1 MSNRTKCIM
10 KQNTKAIHFDY
21 QKPDAYGALSMPV
34 YHTDAFEFADADI
47 MADAF
52 CGRIELPDYSRITNP
67 TVIYL
72 EKKVKALTGA
82 SSVWAFSSGM
92 AAITG
97 ALMSLAASGKTIITS
112 NHLFGNTWLLISKTL
127 GRFGVK
133 SKFIDLTDLLAVR
146 AATDSDS
153 CCIYAEIISNP
164 HQEVVDLKAISE
176 IAHSAGIPLVADTT
190 MIPFTKFSSR
200 ELGVDIEVVS
210 TTKYLSGGATTVG
223 GMVMAYGSEG
233 SVLAANTHFD
243 EEMKDIQ
250 LNLGAYMTPHA
261 AYMQTLG
268 LENLDARYAV
278 ESANTQKIAELLRTV
293 PAVKK
298 LTYLGLPDNPFHELA
313 KRQFGGT
320 FGAMLTID
328 LADQQSCFEFLNR
341 LKLVKRA
348 TNLFDNRSLA
358 IHPYSTIFGTF
369 TAEQKHALDIF
380 DTTIRLSIGLEDV
393 EDIFE
398 DFKQALD

>member
-1 MSNRTKCIM
+1 M
-10 KQNTKAIHFDY
+10 KQNTKAIHFSY
-21 QKPDAYGALSMPV
+21 QKPDAYGALTMPV
-34 YHTDAFEFADADI
+34 YHTAAYEFADADI

-52 CGRIELPDYSRITNP
+52 CGRVELPDYSRITNP

-72 EKKVKALTGA
+72 EKKVQALTGA
-82 SSVWAFSSGM
+82 SSVWAFTSGM

-97 ALMSLAASGKTIITS
+97 TLMCLAASGKTIITS

-127 GRFGVK
+127 GRFGVR
-133 SKFIDLTDLLAVR
+133 SKFIDLTDLQAVR
-146 AATDSDS
+146 AAIDSDA

-200 ELGVDIEVVS
+200 ELGVDVEVVS

-223 GMVMAYGSEG
+223 GMVMAYGGQG
-233 SVLAANTHFD
+233 SILESHTGFE

-250 LNLGAYMTPHA
+250 LNLGGYMSPHA

-278 ESANTQKIAELLRTV
+278 ESANTQRIAELLRTL

-298 LTYLGLPDNPFHELA
+298 VNYLGLPDNPFHELA
-313 KRQFGGT
+313 KKQFGGT

-328 LADQQSCFEFLNR
+328 LADQQSCFNFLNR

-358 IHPYSTIFGTF
+358 IHPYSTIFGPF
-369 TAEQKHALDIF
+369 TAEQKRALDIF

>member
-1 MSNRTKCIM
+1 M
-10 KQNTKAIHFDY
+10 KQNTKAIHFYY
-21 QKPDAYGALSMPV
+21 QKPDAYGALTMPV
-34 YHTDAFEFADADI
+34 YHTAAYEFADADV

-52 CGRIELPDYSRITNP
+52 CGRVELPDYSRITNP

-72 EKKVKALTGA
+72 EKKVQALTGA
-82 SSVWAFSSGM
+82 SSVWAFTSGM

-97 ALMSLAASGKTIITS
+97 TMMCLAASGKTIITS

-127 GRFGVK
+127 GRFGVR
-133 SKFIDLTDLLAVR
+133 SKFIDLTDLQAVR
-146 AATDSDS
+146 AAIDSDA

-200 ELGVDIEVVS
+200 ELGVDVEVVS

-223 GMVMAYGSEG
+223 GMVMAYGGQG
-233 SVLAANTHFD
+233 SILESHTGFE

-250 LNLGAYMTPHA
+250 LNLGGYMSPHA

-278 ESANTQKIAELLRTV
+278 ESSNTQRIAELLRTL

-298 LTYLGLPDNPFHELA
+298 VNYLGLPDNPFHELA
-313 KRQFGGT
+313 KKQFGGT

-328 LADQQSCFEFLNR
+328 LADQQSCFRFLNN

-358 IHPYSTIFGTF
+358 IHPYSTIFGPF
-369 TAEQKHALDIF
+369 TAEQKRALDIF

>member
-1 MSNRTKCIM
+1 M
-10 KQNTKAIHFDY
+10 KQNTKAIHFSY
-21 QKPDAYGALSMPV
+21 QKPDAYGALTMPV
-34 YHTDAFEFADADI
+34 YHTAAYEFADADI

-52 CGRIELPDYSRITNP
+52 CGRVELPDYSRITNP

-72 EKKVKALTGA
+72 EKKVQALTGA
-82 SSVWAFSSGM
+82 SSVWAFTSGM

-97 ALMSLAASGKTIITS
+97 TLMCLAASGKTIITS

-127 GRFGVK
+127 GRFGVR
-133 SKFIDLTDLLAVR
+133 SKFIDLTDPQAVR
-146 AATDSDS
+146 AAIDSDA

-200 ELGVDIEVVS
+200 DLGVDVEVVS

-223 GMVMAYGSEG
+223 GMVMAYGGQG
-233 SVLAANTHFD
+233 SILESHTGFE

-250 LNLGAYMTPHA
+250 LNLGGYMSPHA

-278 ESANTQKIAELLRTV
+278 ESSNTQRIAELLRTL

-298 LTYLGLPDNPFHELA
+298 VNYLGLPDNPFHELA
-313 KRQFGGT
+313 KKQFGGT

-328 LADQQSCFEFLNR
+328 LADQQSCFNFLNR

-358 IHPYSTIFGTF
+358 IHPYSTIFGPF
-369 TAEQKHALDIF
+369 TAEQKRALDIF

>member
-1 MSNRTKCIM
+1 M
-10 KQNTKAIHFDY
+10 KQNTKAIHFSY
-21 QKPDAYGALSMPV
+21 QKPDAYGALTMPV
-34 YHTDAFEFADADI
+34 YHTAAYEFADADV

-52 CGRIELPDYSRITNP
+52 CGRVELPDYSRITNP

-72 EKKVKALTGA
+72 EKKVQALTGA
-82 SSVWAFSSGM
+82 SSVWAFTSGM

-97 ALMSLAASGKTIITS
+97 TLMCLAASGKTIITS

-127 GRFGVK
+127 GRFGVR
-133 SKFIDLTDLLAVR
+133 SKFIDLTDLQAVR
-146 AATDSDS
+146 DAIDSDA

-200 ELGVDIEVVS
+200 ELGVDVEVVS

-223 GMVMAYGSEG
+223 GMVMAYGGQG
-233 SVLAANTHFD
+233 SILESHTGFEA
-243 EEMKDIQ
+243 EMKDIQ
-250 LNLGAYMTPHA
+250 LNLGGYMSPHA

-278 ESANTQKIAELLRTV
+278 ESYNTQRIAELLRTL

-298 LTYLGLPDNPFHELA
+298 VNYLGLPDNPFHELA
-313 KRQFGGT
+313 KKQFGGT

-328 LADQQSCFEFLNR
+328 LADQQSCFRFLNR

-358 IHPYSTIFGTF
+358 IHPYSTIFGPF
-369 TAEQKHALDIF
+369 TAEQKRALDIF

>member
-1 MSNRTKCIM
+1 M
-10 KQNTKAIHFDY
+10 KQNTKAIHFSY
-21 QKPDAYGALSMPV
+21 QKPDAYGALTMPV
-34 YHTDAFEFADADI
+34 YHTAAYEFADADI

-52 CGRIELPDYSRITNP
+52 CGRVELPDYSRITNP

-72 EKKVKALTGA
+72 EKKVQALTGA
-82 SSVWAFSSGM
+82 SSVWAFTSGM

-97 ALMSLAASGKTIITS
+97 TLMCLAASGKTIITS

-127 GRFGVK
+127 GRFGVR
-133 SKFIDLTDLLAVR
+133 SKFIDLTDLQAVR
-146 AATDSDS
+146 AAIDSDA

-164 HQEVVDLKAISE
+164 HQEVVDLRAISE

-200 ELGVDIEVVS
+200 ELGVDVEVVS

-223 GMVMAYGSEG
+223 GMVMAYGGQG
-233 SVLAANTHFD
+233 SILESHTGFE

-250 LNLGAYMTPHA
+250 LNLGGYMSPHA

-268 LENLDARYAV
+268 LENLAARYAV
-278 ESANTQKIAELLRTV
+278 ESSNTQRIAELLRTL

-298 LTYLGLPDNPFHELA
+298 VNYLGLPDNPFHELA
-313 KRQFGGT
+313 KKQFGGT

-328 LADQQSCFEFLNR
+328 LADQQSCFRFLNK

-369 TAEQKHALDIF
+369 TAEQKSALDIF
-380 DTTIRLSIGLEDV
+380 DTTIRLSIGLEHV

>member
-1 MSNRTKCIM
+1 M
-10 KQNTKAIHFDY
+10 KQNTKAIHFSY
-21 QKPDAYGALSMPV
+21 QKPDAYGALTMPV
-34 YHTDAFEFADADI
+34 YHTAAYEFADADV

-52 CGRIELPDYSRITNP
+52 CGRVELPDYSRITNP

-72 EKKVKALTGA
+72 EKKVQALTGA
-82 SSVWAFSSGM
+82 SSVWAFTSGM

-97 ALMSLAASGKTIITS
+97 TMMCLAASGKTIITS

-127 GRFGVK
+127 GRFGVR
-133 SKFIDLTDLLAVR
+133 SKFIDLTDLQAVR
-146 AATDSDS
+146 AAIDSDA

-200 ELGVDIEVVS
+200 ELGVDVEVVS

-223 GMVMAYGSEG
+223 GMVMAYGGQG
-233 SVLAANTHFD
+233 SILESHTGFE

-250 LNLGAYMTPHA
+250 LNLGGYMSPHA

-278 ESANTQKIAELLRTV
+278 ESSNTQRIAELLRTL

-298 LTYLGLPDNPFHELA
+298 VIYLGLPDNPFHELA
-313 KRQFGGT
+313 KKQFGGT

-328 LADQQSCFEFLNR
+328 LADQQSCFRFLNN

-358 IHPYSTIFGTF
+358 IHPYSTIFGPF
-369 TAEQKHALDIF
+369 TAEQKRALDIF

>member
-1 MSNRTKCIM
+1 M
-10 KQNTKAIHFDY
+10 KQNTKAIHFSY
-21 QKPDAYGALSMPV
+21 QKPDAYGALTMPV
-34 YHTDAFEFADADI
+34 YHTAAYEFADADV

-52 CGRIELPDYSRITNP
+52 CGRVELPDYSRITNP

-72 EKKVKALTGA
+72 EKKVQALTGA
-82 SSVWAFSSGM
+82 SSVWAFTSGM

-97 ALMSLAASGKTIITS
+97 TLMCLAASGKTIITS

-127 GRFGVK
+127 GRFGVR
-133 SKFIDLTDLLAVR
+133 SKFIDLTDLQAVR
-146 AATDSDS
+146 DAIDSDA

-200 ELGVDIEVVS
+200 ELGVDVEVVS

-223 GMVMAYGSEG
+223 GMVMAYGGQG
-233 SVLAANTHFD
+233 SILESHTGFE

-250 LNLGAYMTPHA
+250 LNLGGYMSPHA

-278 ESANTQKIAELLRTV
+278 ESSNTQRIAELLRTL

-298 LTYLGLPDNPFHELA
+298 VNYLGLPDNPFHELA
-313 KRQFGGT
+313 KKQFGGT

-328 LADQQSCFEFLNR
+328 LADQQSCFRFLNN

-369 TAEQKHALDIF
+369 TAEQKRALDIF

>member
-1 MSNRTKCIM
+1 M
-10 KQNTKAIHFDY
+10 KQNTKAIHFSY
-21 QKPDAYGALSMPV
+21 QKPDAYGALTMPV
-34 YHTDAFEFADADI
+34 YHTAAYEFADADV

-52 CGRIELPDYSRITNP
+52 CGRVELPDYSRITNP

-72 EKKVKALTGA
+72 EKKVQALTGA
-82 SSVWAFSSGM
+82 SSVWAFTSGM

-97 ALMSLAASGKTIITS
+97 TLMCLAASGKTIITS

-127 GRFGVK
+127 GRFGVR
-133 SKFIDLTDLLAVR
+133 SKFIDLTDLQAVR
-146 AATDSDS
+146 DAIDSDA

-200 ELGVDIEVVS
+200 ELGVDVEVVS

-223 GMVMAYGSEG
+223 GMVMAYGGQG
-233 SVLAANTHFD
+233 SILESHTGFEA
-243 EEMKDIQ
+243 EMKDIQ
-250 LNLGAYMTPHA
+250 LNLGGYMSPHA

-278 ESANTQKIAELLRTV
+278 ESSNTQRIAELLRTL

-298 LTYLGLPDNPFHELA
+298 VNYLGLPDNPFHELA
-313 KRQFGGT
+313 KKQFGGT

-328 LADQQSCFEFLNR
+328 LADQQSCFRFLNR

-369 TAEQKHALDIF
+369 TAEQKRALDIF

>member
-1 MSNRTKCIM
+1 M
-10 KQNTKAIHFDY
+10 KQNTKAIHFSY
-21 QKPDAYGALSMPV
+21 QKPDAYGALTMPV
-34 YHTDAFEFADADI
+34 YHTAAYEFADADV

-52 CGRIELPDYSRITNP
+52 CGRVELPDYSRITNP

-72 EKKVKALTGA
+72 EKKVQALTGA
-82 SSVWAFSSGM
+82 SSVWAFTSGM

-97 ALMSLAASGKTIITS
+97 TLMCLAASGKTIITS

-127 GRFGVK
+127 GRFGVR
-133 SKFIDLTDLLAVR
+133 SKFIDLTDLQAVR
-146 AATDSDS
+146 AAIDSDA

-200 ELGVDIEVVS
+200 ELGVDVEVVS

-223 GMVMAYGSEG
+223 GMVMAYGGQG
-233 SVLAANTHFD
+233 SILESHTRFE

-250 LNLGAYMTPHA
+250 LNLGGYMSPHV

-278 ESANTQKIAELLRTV
+278 ESSNTQRIAELLRTL

-298 LTYLGLPDNPFHELA
+298 VNYLGLPDNPFHELA
-313 KRQFGGT
+313 KKQFGGT

-328 LADQQSCFEFLNR
+328 LADQQSCFNFLNR

-358 IHPYSTIFGTF
+358 IHPYSTIFGPF
-369 TAEQKHALDIF
+369 TAEQKRALDIF
-380 DTTIRLSIGLEDV
+380 NTTIRLSIGLEDI

>member
-1 MSNRTKCIM
+1 M
-10 KQNTKAIHFDY
+10 KQNTKAIHFSY
-21 QKPDAYGALSMPV
+21 QKPDAYGALTMPV
-34 YHTDAFEFADADI
+34 YHTAAYEFADADI

-52 CGRIELPDYSRITNP
+52 CGKVELPDYSRITNP

-72 EKKVKALTGA
+72 EKKVQALTGA
-82 SSVWAFSSGM
+82 SSVWAFTSGM

-97 ALMSLAASGKTIITS
+97 TLMCLAASGKTIITS

-127 GRFGVK
+127 GRFGVR
-133 SKFIDLTDLLAVR
+133 SKFIDLTDLQAVR
-146 AATDSDS
+146 DAIDSDA

-200 ELGVDIEVVS
+200 ELGVDVEVVS

-223 GMVMAYGSEG
+223 GMVMAYGGQG
-233 SVLAANTHFD
+233 SILESHTRFE

-250 LNLGAYMTPHA
+250 LNLGGYMSPHA

-278 ESANTQKIAELLRTV
+278 ESSNTQRIAELLRTL

-298 LTYLGLPDNPFHELA
+298 VNYLGLPDNPFHELA
-313 KRQFGGT
+313 KKQFGGT

-328 LADQQSCFEFLNR
+328 LADQQSCFRFLNN

-358 IHPYSTIFGTF
+358 IHPYSTIFGPF
-369 TAEQKHALDIF
+369 TAEQKRALDIF

>member
-1 MSNRTKCIM
+1 M
-10 KQNTKAIHFDY
+10 KQNTKAIHFSY
-21 QKPDAYGALSMPV
+21 QKPDAYGALTMPV
-34 YHTDAFEFADADI
+34 YHTAAYEFADADV

-52 CGRIELPDYSRITNP
+52 CGRVELPDYSRITNP

-72 EKKVKALTGA
+72 EKKVQALTGA
-82 SSVWAFSSGM
+82 SSVWAFTSGM

-97 ALMSLAASGKTIITS
+97 TLMCLAASGKTIITS

-127 GRFGVK
+127 GRFGVR
-133 SKFIDLTDLLAVR
+133 SKFIDLTDLQAVR
-146 AATDSDS
+146 DAIDSDA

-200 ELGVDIEVVS
+200 ELGVDVEVVS

-223 GMVMAYGSEG
+223 GMVMAYGGQG
-233 SVLAANTHFD
+233 SILESHTGFE

-250 LNLGAYMTPHA
+250 LNLGGYMSPHA

-278 ESANTQKIAELLRTV
+278 ESSNTQRIAELLRTL
-293 PAVKK
+293 PTVKK
-298 LTYLGLPDNPFHELA
+298 VNYLGLPDNPFHELA
-313 KRQFGGT
+313 KKQFGGT

-328 LADQQSCFEFLNR
+328 LADQQSCFRFLNN

-369 TAEQKHALDIF
+369 TAEQKRALDIF

>member
-1 MSNRTKCIM
+1 M
-10 KQNTKAIHFDY
+10 KQNTKAIHFSY
-21 QKPDAYGALSMPV
+21 QKPDAYGALTMPV
-34 YHTDAFEFADADI
+34 YHTAAYEFADADI

-52 CGRIELPDYSRITNP
+52 CGRVELPDYSRITNP

-72 EKKVKALTGA
+72 EKKVQALTGA
-82 SSVWAFSSGM
+82 SSVWAFTSGM

-97 ALMSLAASGKTIITS
+97 TLMCLAASGKTIITS

-127 GRFGVK
+127 GRFGVR
-133 SKFIDLTDLLAVR
+133 SKFIDLTDLQAVR
-146 AATDSDS
+146 AAIDSDA

-200 ELGVDIEVVS
+200 ELGVDVEVVS

-223 GMVMAYGSEG
+223 GMVMAYGGQG
-233 SVLAANTHFD
+233 SILESHTGFEA
-243 EEMKDIQ
+243 EMKDIQ
-250 LNLGAYMTPHA
+250 LNLGGYMSPHA

-278 ESANTQKIAELLRTV
+278 ESSNTQRIAELLRTL

-298 LTYLGLPDNPFHELA
+298 VNYLGLPDNPFHELA
-313 KRQFGGT
+313 KKQFGGT

-328 LADQQSCFEFLNR
+328 LADQQSCFRFLNR

-358 IHPYSTIFGTF
+358 IHPYSTIFGPF
-369 TAEQKHALDIF
+369 TAEQKRALDIF

>member
-1 MSNRTKCIM
+1 M
-10 KQNTKAIHFDY
+10 KQNTKAIHFSY
-21 QKPDAYGALSMPV
+21 QKPDAYGALTMPV
-34 YHTDAFEFADADI
+34 YHTAAYEFADADV

-52 CGRIELPDYSRITNP
+52 CGRVELPDYSRITNP

-72 EKKVKALTGA
+72 EKKVQALTGA
-82 SSVWAFSSGM
+82 SSVWAFTSGM

-97 ALMSLAASGKTIITS
+97 TMMCLAASGKTIITS

-127 GRFGVK
+127 GRFGVR
-133 SKFIDLTDLLAVR
+133 SKFIDLTDLQAVR
-146 AATDSDS
+146 AAIDSDA

-200 ELGVDIEVVS
+200 ELGVDVEVVS

-223 GMVMAYGSEG
+223 GMVMAYGGQG
-233 SVLAANTHFD
+233 SILESHTRFE

-250 LNLGAYMTPHA
+250 LNLGGYMSPHA

-278 ESANTQKIAELLRTV
+278 ESSNTQRIAELLRTL

-298 LTYLGLPDNPFHELA
+298 VNYLGLPDNPFHELA
-313 KRQFGGT
+313 KKQFGGT

-328 LADQQSCFEFLNR
+328 LADQQSCFRFLNN

-358 IHPYSTIFGTF
+358 IHPYSTIFGPF
-369 TAEQKHALDIF
+369 TAEQKRALDIF

>member
-1 MSNRTKCIM
+1 M
-10 KQNTKAIHFDY
+10 KQNTKAIHFSY
-21 QKPDAYGALSMPV
+21 QKPDAYGALTMPV
-34 YHTDAFEFADADI
+34 YHTAAYEFADADI

-52 CGRIELPDYSRITNP
+52 CGRVELPDYSRITNP

-72 EKKVKALTGA
+72 EKKVQALTGA
-82 SSVWAFSSGM
+82 SSVWAFTSGM

-97 ALMSLAASGKTIITS
+97 TLMCLAASGKTIITS

-127 GRFGVK
+127 GRFGVR
-133 SKFIDLTDLLAVR
+133 SKFIDLTDLQAVR
-146 AATDSDS
+146 AAIDSDA

-200 ELGVDIEVVS
+200 ELGVDVEVVS

-223 GMVMAYGSEG
+223 GMVMAYGGQG
-233 SVLAANTHFD
+233 SILESHTRFE

-250 LNLGAYMTPHA
+250 LNLGGYMSPHA

-278 ESANTQKIAELLRTV
+278 ESSNTQRIAELLRTL

-298 LTYLGLPDNPFHELA
+298 VNYLGLPDNPFHELA
-313 KRQFGGT
+313 KKQFGGT

-328 LADQQSCFEFLNR
+328 LADQQSCFNFLNR

-358 IHPYSTIFGTF
+358 IHPYSTIFGPF
-369 TAEQKHALDIF
+369 TAEQKRALDIF

>member
-1 MSNRTKCIM
+1 M
-10 KQNTKAIHFDY
+10 KQNTKAIHFSY
-21 QKPDAYGALSMPV
+21 QKPDAYGALTMPV
-34 YHTDAFEFADADI
+34 YHTAAYEFADADV

-52 CGRIELPDYSRITNP
+52 CGRVELPDYSRITNP

-72 EKKVKALTGA
+72 EKKVQALTGA
-82 SSVWAFSSGM
+82 SSVWAFTSGM

-97 ALMSLAASGKTIITS
+97 TLMCLAASGKTIITS

-127 GRFGVK
+127 GRFGVR
-133 SKFIDLTDLLAVR
+133 SKFIDLTDLQAV
-146 AATDSDS
+146 AAAIDSDA
-153 CCIYAEIISNP
+153 CCIYTEIISNP

-200 ELGVDIEVVS
+200 ELGVDVEVVS

-223 GMVMAYGSEG
+223 GMVMAYGGQG
-233 SVLAANTHFD
+233 SILESHTGFEA
-243 EEMKDIQ
+243 EMKDIQ
-250 LNLGAYMTPHA
+250 LNLGGYMSPHA

-278 ESANTQKIAELLRTV
+278 ESSNTQRIAELLRTL

-298 LTYLGLPDNPFHELA
+298 VNYLGLPDNPFHELA
-313 KRQFGGT
+313 KKQFGGT

-328 LADQQSCFEFLNR
+328 LADQQSCFRFLNN

-369 TAEQKHALDIF
+369 TAEQKRALDIF

>member
-1 MSNRTKCIM
+1 M
-10 KQNTKAIHFDY
+10 KQNTKAIHFSY
-21 QKPDAYGALSMPV
+21 QKPDAYGALTMPV
-34 YHTDAFEFADADI
+34 YHTAAYEFADADV

-52 CGRIELPDYSRITNP
+52 CGRVELPDYSRITNP

-72 EKKVKALTGA
+72 EKKVQALTGA
-82 SSVWAFSSGM
+82 SSVWAFTSGM

-97 ALMSLAASGKTIITS
+97 TLMCLAASGKTIITS

-127 GRFGVK
+127 GRFGVR
-133 SKFIDLTDLLAVR
+133 SKFIDLTDLQAVR
-146 AATDSDS
+146 AAIDSDA

-200 ELGVDIEVVS
+200 DLGVDVEVVS

-223 GMVMAYGSEG
+223 GMVMAYGGQG
-233 SVLAANTHFD
+233 SILESHTGFE

-250 LNLGAYMTPHA
+250 LNLGGYMSPHA

-278 ESANTQKIAELLRTV
+278 ESSNTQRIAELLRTL

-298 LTYLGLPDNPFHELA
+298 VNYLGLPDNPFHELA
-313 KRQFGGT
+313 KKQFGGT

-328 LADQQSCFEFLNR
+328 LADQQSCFRFLNN

-358 IHPYSTIFGTF
+358 IHPYSTIFGPF
-369 TAEQKHALDIF
+369 TAEQKRALDIF

>member
-1 MSNRTKCIM
+1 M
-10 KQNTKAIHFDY
+10 KQNTKAIHFSY
-21 QKPDAYGALSMPV
+21 QKPDAYGALTMPV
-34 YHTDAFEFADADI
+34 YHTAAYEFADADV

-52 CGRIELPDYSRITNP
+52 CGRVELPDYSRITNP

-72 EKKVKALTGA
+72 EKKVQALTGA
-82 SSVWAFSSGM
+82 SSVWAFTSGM

-97 ALMSLAASGKTIITS
+97 TLMCLAASGKTIITS

-127 GRFGVK
+127 GRFGVR
-133 SKFIDLTDLLAVR
+133 SKFIDLTDLQAVR
-146 AATDSDS
+146 AAIDSDA

-200 ELGVDIEVVS
+200 ELGVDVEVVS

-223 GMVMAYGSEG
+223 GMVMAYGGQG
-233 SVLAANTHFD
+233 SILESHTRFE

-250 LNLGAYMTPHA
+250 LNLGGYMSPHV

-278 ESANTQKIAELLRTV
+278 ESSNTQRIAELLRTL

-298 LTYLGLPDNPFHELA
+298 VNYLGLPDNPFHELA
-313 KRQFGGT
+313 KKQFGGT

-328 LADQQSCFEFLNR
+328 LADQQSCFNFLNR

-358 IHPYSTIFGTF
+358 IHPYSTIFGPF
-369 TAEQKHALDIF
+369 TAEQKRALDIF
-380 DTTIRLSIGLEDV
+380 NTTIRLSIGLEDV

>member
-1 MSNRTKCIM
+1 M
-10 KQNTKAIHFDY
+10 KQNTKAIHFSY
-21 QKPDAYGALSMPV
+21 QKPDAYGALTMPV
-34 YHTDAFEFADADI
+34 YHTAAYEFADADV

-52 CGRIELPDYSRITNP
+52 CGRVELPDYSRITNP

-72 EKKVKALTGA
+72 EKKVQALTGA
-82 SSVWAFSSGM
+82 SSVWAFTSGM

-97 ALMSLAASGKTIITS
+97 TLMCLAASGKTIITS

-127 GRFGVK
+127 GRFGVR
-133 SKFIDLTDLLAVR
+133 SKFIDLTDLQAVR
-146 AATDSDS
+146 AAIDSDA

-176 IAHSAGIPLVADTT
+176 IAHSSGIPLVADTT

-200 ELGVDIEVVS
+200 ELGVDVEVVS

-223 GMVMAYGSEG
+223 GMVMAYGGQG
-233 SVLAANTHFD
+233 SILESHTGFE

-250 LNLGAYMTPHA
+250 LNLGGYMSPHA

-278 ESANTQKIAELLRTV
+278 ESSNTQRIAELLRTL

-298 LTYLGLPDNPFHELA
+298 VNYLGLPDNPFHELA
-313 KRQFGGT
+313 KKQFGGT

-328 LADQQSCFEFLNR
+328 LADQQSCFNFLNR

-369 TAEQKHALDIF
+369 TAEQKRALDIF

>member
-1 MSNRTKCIM
+1 M
-10 KQNTKAIHFDY
+10 KQNTKAIHFSY
-21 QKPDAYGALSMPV
+21 QKPDAYGALTMPV
-34 YHTDAFEFADADI
+34 YHTAAYEFADADV

-52 CGRIELPDYSRITNP
+52 CGRVELPDYSRITNP

-72 EKKVKALTGA
+72 EKKVQALTGA
-82 SSVWAFSSGM
+82 SSVWAFTSGM

-97 ALMSLAASGKTIITS
+97 TLMCLAASGKTIITS

-127 GRFGVK
+127 GRFGVR
-133 SKFIDLTDLLAVR
+133 SKFIDLTDLQAVR
-146 AATDSDS
+146 AAINSDA

-200 ELGVDIEVVS
+200 ELGVDVEVVS

-223 GMVMAYGSEG
+223 GMVMAYGGQG
-233 SVLAANTHFD
+233 SILESHTGFEA
-243 EEMKDIQ
+243 EMKDIQ
-250 LNLGAYMTPHA
+250 LNLGGYMSPHA

-278 ESANTQKIAELLRTV
+278 ESSNTQRIAELLRTL

-298 LTYLGLPDNPFHELA
+298 VIYLGLPDNPFHELA
-313 KRQFGGT
+313 KKQFGGT

-328 LADQQSCFEFLNR
+328 LADQQSCFNFLNR

-358 IHPYSTIFGTF
+358 IHPYSTIFGPF
-369 TAEQKHALDIF
+369 TAEQKRALDIF

>member
-1 MSNRTKCIM
+1 M
-10 KQNTKAIHFDY
+10 KQNTKAIHFSY
-21 QKPDAYGALSMPV
+21 QKPDAYGALTMPV
-34 YHTDAFEFADADI
+34 YHTAAYEFADADI

-52 CGRIELPDYSRITNP
+52 CGRVELPDYSRITNP

-72 EKKVKALTGA
+72 EKKVQALTGA
-82 SSVWAFSSGM
+82 SSVWAFTSGM

-97 ALMSLAASGKTIITS
+97 TLMCLAASGKTIITS

-127 GRFGVK
+127 GRFGVR
-133 SKFIDLTDLLAVR
+133 SKFIDLTDLQAVR
-146 AATDSDS
+146 AAIDSDA

-200 ELGVDIEVVS
+200 ELGVDVEVVS

-223 GMVMAYGSEG
+223 GMVMAYGGQG
-233 SVLAANTHFD
+233 SILESHTRFEA
-243 EEMKDIQ
+243 EMKDIQ
-250 LNLGAYMTPHA
+250 LNLGGYMSPHA

-278 ESANTQKIAELLRTV
+278 ESSNTQRIAELLRTL

-298 LTYLGLPDNPFHELA
+298 VNYLGLPDNPFHELA
-313 KRQFGGT
+313 KKQFGGT

-328 LADQQSCFEFLNR
+328 LADQQSCFRFLNN

-358 IHPYSTIFGTF
+358 IHPYSTIFGPF
-369 TAEQKHALDIF
+369 TAEQKRALDIF

>member
-1 MSNRTKCIM
+1 M
-10 KQNTKAIHFDY
+10 KQNTKAIHFSY
-21 QKPDAYGALSMPV
+21 QKPDAYGALTMPV
-34 YHTDAFEFADADI
+34 YHTAAYEFADADV

-52 CGRIELPDYSRITNP
+52 CGKVELPDYSRITNP

-72 EKKVKALTGA
+72 EKKVQALTGA
-82 SSVWAFSSGM
+82 SSVWAFTSGM

-97 ALMSLAASGKTIITS
+97 TLMCLAASGKTIITS

-127 GRFGVK
+127 GRFGVR
-133 SKFIDLTDLLAVR
+133 SKFIDLTDLQAVR
-146 AATDSDS
+146 AAIDSDA

-200 ELGVDIEVVS
+200 ELGVDVEVVS

-223 GMVMAYGSEG
+223 GMVMAYGGQG
-233 SVLAANTHFD
+233 SILESHTRFE

-250 LNLGAYMTPHA
+250 LNLGGYMSPHA

-278 ESANTQKIAELLRTV
+278 ESSNTQRIAELLRTL

-298 LTYLGLPDNPFHELA
+298 VIYLGLPDNPFHELA
-313 KRQFGGT
+313 KKQFGGT

-328 LADQQSCFEFLNR
+328 LADQQSCFNFLNR

-358 IHPYSTIFGTF
+358 IHPYSTIFGPF
-369 TAEQKHALDIF
+369 TAEQKRALDIF

>member
-1 MSNRTKCIM
+1 M
-10 KQNTKAIHFDY
+10 KQNTKAIHFSY
-21 QKPDAYGALSMPV
+21 QKPDAYGALTMPV
-34 YHTDAFEFADADI
+34 YHTAAYEFADADV

-52 CGRIELPDYSRITNP
+52 CGRVELPDYSRITNP

-72 EKKVKALTGA
+72 EKKVQALTGA
-82 SSVWAFSSGM
+82 SSVWAFTSGM

-97 ALMSLAASGKTIITS
+97 TLMCLAASGKTIITS

-127 GRFGVK
+127 GRFGVR
-133 SKFIDLTDLLAVR
+133 SRFIDLTDLQAVR
-146 AATDSDS
+146 AAIDSDA

-164 HQEVVDLKAISE
+164 HQEVVDLKVISE

-200 ELGVDIEVVS
+200 ELGVDVEVVS

-223 GMVMAYGSEG
+223 GMVMAYGGQG
-233 SVLAANTHFD
+233 SILESHTGFEA
-243 EEMKDIQ
+243 EMKDIQ
-250 LNLGAYMTPHA
+250 LNLGGYMSPHA

-278 ESANTQKIAELLRTV
+278 ESSNTQRIAELLRTL

-298 LTYLGLPDNPFHELA
+298 VNYLGLPDNPFHELA
-313 KRQFGGT
+313 KKQFGGT

-328 LADQQSCFEFLNR
+328 LADQQSCFRFLNN

-358 IHPYSTIFGTF
+358 IHPYSTIFGPF
-369 TAEQKHALDIF
+369 TAEQKRALDIF

>member
-1 MSNRTKCIM
+1 M
-10 KQNTKAIHFDY
+10 KQNTKAIHFSY
-21 QKPDAYGALSMPV
+21 QKPDAYGALTMPV
-34 YHTDAFEFADADI
+34 YHTAAYEFADADV

-52 CGRIELPDYSRITNP
+52 CGRVELPDYSRITNP

-72 EKKVKALTGA
+72 EKKVQALTGA
-82 SSVWAFSSGM
+82 SSVWAFTSGM

-97 ALMSLAASGKTIITS
+97 TLMCLAASGKTIITS

-127 GRFGVK
+127 GRFGVR
-133 SKFIDLTDLLAVR
+133 SKFIDLTDLQAVR
-146 AATDSDS
+146 AAIDSDA

-200 ELGVDIEVVS
+200 ELGVDVEVVS

-223 GMVMAYGSEG
+223 GMVMAYGGQG
-233 SVLAANTHFD
+233 SILESHTRFE

-250 LNLGAYMTPHA
+250 LNLGGYMSPHA

-278 ESANTQKIAELLRTV
+278 ESSNTQRIAELLRTL

-298 LTYLGLPDNPFHELA
+298 VNYLGLPDNPFHELA
-313 KRQFGGT
+313 KKQFGGT

-328 LADQQSCFEFLNR
+328 LADQQSCFRFLNR

-358 IHPYSTIFGTF
+358 IHPYSTIFGPF
-369 TAEQKHALDIF
+369 TAEQKRALDIF

>member
-1 MSNRTKCIM
+1 M
-10 KQNTKAIHFDY
+10 KQNTKAIHFSY
-21 QKPDAYGALSMPV
+21 QKPDAYGALTMPV
-34 YHTDAFEFADADI
+34 YHTAAYEFADADI

-52 CGRIELPDYSRITNP
+52 CGRVELPDYSRITNP

-72 EKKVKALTGA
+72 EKKIQALTGA
-82 SSVWAFSSGM
+82 SSVWAFTSGM

-97 ALMSLAASGKTIITS
+97 TLMCLAASGKTIITS

-127 GRFGVK
+127 GRFGVR
-133 SKFIDLTDLLAVR
+133 SKFIDLTDLQAVR
-146 AATDSDS
+146 AAIDSDA

-200 ELGVDIEVVS
+200 ELGVDVEVVS

-223 GMVMAYGSEG
+223 GMVMAYGGQG
-233 SVLAANTHFD
+233 SILESHTGFEA
-243 EEMKDIQ
+243 EMKDIQ
-250 LNLGAYMTPHA
+250 LNLGGYMSPHA

-278 ESANTQKIAELLRTV
+278 ESSNTQRIAELLRTL

-298 LTYLGLPDNPFHELA
+298 VNYLGLPDNPFHELA
-313 KRQFGGT
+313 KKQFGGT

-328 LADQQSCFEFLNR
+328 LADQQSCFRFLNN

-369 TAEQKHALDIF
+369 TAEQKRALDIF

>member
-1 MSNRTKCIM
+1 M
-10 KQNTKAIHFDY
+10 KQNTKAIHFSY
-21 QKPDAYGALSMPV
+21 QKPDAYGALTMPV
-34 YHTDAFEFADADI
+34 YHTAAYEFADADV

-52 CGRIELPDYSRITNP
+52 CGRVELPDYSRITNP

-72 EKKVKALTGA
+72 EKKVQALTGA
-82 SSVWAFSSGM
+82 SSVWAFTSGM

-97 ALMSLAASGKTIITS
+97 TLMCLAASGKTIITS

-127 GRFGVK
+127 GRFGVR
-133 SKFIDLTDLLAVR
+133 SKFIDLTDLQAVR
-146 AATDSDS
+146 AAIDSDA

-200 ELGVDIEVVS
+200 ELGVDVEVVS

-223 GMVMAYGSEG
+223 GMVMAYGGQG
-233 SVLAANTHFD
+233 SILESHTGFE

-250 LNLGAYMTPHA
+250 LNLGGYMSPHA

-278 ESANTQKIAELLRTV
+278 ESSNTQRIAELLRTL

-298 LTYLGLPDNPFHELA
+298 VNYLGLPDNPFHELA
-313 KRQFGGT
+313 KKQFGGT

-328 LADQQSCFEFLNR
+328 LSDQQSCFRFLNN

-358 IHPYSTIFGTF
+358 IHPYSTIFGPF
-369 TAEQKHALDIF
+369 TAEQKRALDIF

>member
-1 MSNRTKCIM
+1 M
-10 KQNTKAIHFDY
+10 KQNTKAIHFSY
-21 QKPDAYGALSMPV
+21 QKPDAYGALTMPV
-34 YHTDAFEFADADI
+34 YHTAAYEFADADI

-52 CGRIELPDYSRITNP
+52 CGRVELPDYSRITNP

-72 EKKVKALTGA
+72 EKKVQALTGA
-82 SSVWAFSSGM
+82 SSVWAFTSGM

-97 ALMSLAASGKTIITS
+97 TLMCLAASGKTIITS

-127 GRFGVK
+127 GRFGVR
-133 SKFIDLTDLLAVR
+133 SKFIDLTDLQAVR
-146 AATDSDS
+146 AAIDSDA

-200 ELGVDIEVVS
+200 DLGVDVEVVS

-223 GMVMAYGSEG
+223 GMVMAYGGQG
-233 SVLAANTHFD
+233 SILESHTGFE

-250 LNLGAYMTPHA
+250 LNLGGYMSPHA

-278 ESANTQKIAELLRTV
+278 ESSNTQRIAELLRTL

-298 LTYLGLPDNPFHELA
+298 VNYLGLPDNPFHELA
-313 KRQFGGT
+313 KKQFGGT

-328 LADQQSCFEFLNR
+328 LADQQSCFRFLNN

-358 IHPYSTIFGTF
+358 IHPYSTIFGPF
-369 TAEQKHALDIF
+369 TAEQKRALDIF

>member
-1 MSNRTKCIM
+1 M
-10 KQNTKAIHFDY
+10 KQNTKAIHFSY
-21 QKPDAYGALSMPV
+21 QKPDAYGALTMPV
-34 YHTDAFEFADADI
+34 YHTAAYEFADADV

-52 CGRIELPDYSRITNP
+52 CGRVELPDYSRITNP

-72 EKKVKALTGA
+72 EKKVQALTGA
-82 SSVWAFSSGM
+82 SSVWAFTSGM

-97 ALMSLAASGKTIITS
+97 TLMCLAASGKTIITS

-127 GRFGVK
+127 GRFGVR
-133 SKFIDLTDLLAVR
+133 SKFIDLTDLQAVR
-146 AATDSDS
+146 AAIDSDA

-200 ELGVDIEVVS
+200 ELGVDVEVVS

-223 GMVMAYGSEG
+223 GMVMAYGGQG
-233 SVLAANTHFD
+233 SILESHTGFEA
-243 EEMKDIQ
+243 EMKDIQ
-250 LNLGAYMTPHA
+250 LNLGGYMSPHA

-278 ESANTQKIAELLRTV
+278 ESSNTQRIAELLRTL

-298 LTYLGLPDNPFHELA
+298 VNYLGLPDNPFHELA
-313 KRQFGGT
+313 KKQFGGT

-328 LADQQSCFEFLNR
+328 LADQQSCFNFLNR

-369 TAEQKHALDIF
+369 TAEQKRALDIF

>member
-1 MSNRTKCIM
+1 M
-10 KQNTKAIHFDY
+10 KQNTKAIHFSY
-21 QKPDAYGALSMPV
+21 QKPDAYGALTMPV
-34 YHTDAFEFADADI
+34 YHTAAYEFADADV

-52 CGRIELPDYSRITNP
+52 CGRVELPDYSRITNP

-72 EKKVKALTGA
+72 EKKVQALTGA
-82 SSVWAFSSGM
+82 SSVWAFTSGM

-97 ALMSLAASGKTIITS
+97 TLMCLAASGKTIITS

-127 GRFGVK
+127 GRFGVR
-133 SKFIDLTDLLAVR
+133 SKFIDLTDLQAVR
-146 AATDSDS
+146 AAIDSDA

-164 HQEVVDLKAISE
+164 HQEVVDLKTISE

-200 ELGVDIEVVS
+200 ELGVDVEVVS

-223 GMVMAYGSEG
+223 GMVMAYGGQG
-233 SVLAANTHFD
+233 SILESHTGFE

-250 LNLGAYMTPHA
+250 LNLGGYMSPHA

-278 ESANTQKIAELLRTV
+278 ESYNTQRIAELLRTL

-298 LTYLGLPDNPFHELA
+298 VNYLGLPDNPFHELA
-313 KRQFGGT
+313 KKQFGGT

-328 LADQQSCFEFLNR
+328 LADQQSCFRFLNN

-358 IHPYSTIFGTF
+358 IHPYSTIFGPF
-369 TAEQKHALDIF
+369 TAEQKRALDIF

>member
-1 MSNRTKCIM
+1 M
-10 KQNTKAIHFDY
+10 KQNTKAIHFSY
-21 QKPDAYGALSMPV
+21 QKPDAYGALTMPV
-34 YHTDAFEFADADI
+34 YHTAAYEFADADV

-52 CGRIELPDYSRITNP
+52 CGRVELPDYSRITNP

-72 EKKVKALTGA
+72 EKKVQALTGA
-82 SSVWAFSSGM
+82 SSVWAFTSGM

-97 ALMSLAASGKTIITS
+97 TLTCLAASGKTIITS

-127 GRFGVK
+127 GRFGVR
-133 SKFIDLTDLLAVR
+133 SKFIDLTDLQAVR
-146 AATDSDS
+146 DAIDSDA

-200 ELGVDIEVVS
+200 ELGVDVEVVS

-223 GMVMAYGSEG
+223 GMVMAYGGQG
-233 SVLAANTHFD
+233 SILASHTRFE

-250 LNLGAYMTPHA
+250 LNLGGYMSPHA

-278 ESANTQKIAELLRTV
+278 ESSNTQRIAELLRTL

-298 LTYLGLPDNPFHELA
+298 VNYLGLPDNPFHELA
-313 KRQFGGT
+313 KKQFGGT

-328 LADQQSCFEFLNR
+328 LADQQSCFRFLNN

-369 TAEQKHALDIF
+369 TAEQKRALDIF

>member
-1 MSNRTKCIM
+1 M
-10 KQNTKAIHFDY
+10 KQNTKAIHFSY
-21 QKPDAYGALSMPV
+21 QKPDAYGALTMPV
-34 YHTDAFEFADADI
+34 YHTAAYEFADADV

-52 CGRIELPDYSRITNP
+52 CGKVELPDYSRITNP

-72 EKKVKALTGA
+72 EKKVQALTGA
-82 SSVWAFSSGM
+82 SSVWAFTSGM

-97 ALMSLAASGKTIITS
+97 TMMCLAASGKTIITS

-127 GRFGVK
+127 GRFGVR
-133 SKFIDLTDLLAVR
+133 SKFIDLTDLQAVR
-146 AATDSDS
+146 AAINSDA

-200 ELGVDIEVVS
+200 DLGVDVEVVS

-223 GMVMAYGSEG
+223 GMVMAYGGQG
-233 SVLAANTHFD
+233 SILESHTRFE

-250 LNLGAYMTPHA
+250 LNLGGYMSPHA

-278 ESANTQKIAELLRTV
+278 ESSNTQRIAELLRTL

-298 LTYLGLPDNPFHELA
+298 VNYLGLPDNPFHELA
-313 KRQFGGT
+313 KKQFGGT

-328 LADQQSCFEFLNR
+328 LADQQSCFRFLNN

-358 IHPYSTIFGTF
+358 IHPYSTIFGPF
-369 TAEQKHALDIF
+369 TAEQKRALDIF

>member
-1 MSNRTKCIM
+1 M
-10 KQNTKAIHFDY
+10 KQNTKAIHFSY
-21 QKPDAYGALSMPV
+21 QKPDAYGALTMPV
-34 YHTDAFEFADADI
+34 YHTAAYEFADADV

-52 CGRIELPDYSRITNP
+52 CGKVELPDYSRITNP

-72 EKKVKALTGA
+72 EKKVQALTGA
-82 SSVWAFSSGM
+82 SSVWAFTSGM

-97 ALMSLAASGKTIITS
+97 TLMCLAASGKTIITS

-127 GRFGVK
+127 GRFGVR
-133 SKFIDLTDLLAVR
+133 SKFIDLTDLQAVR
-146 AATDSDS
+146 AAIDSDA

-200 ELGVDIEVVS
+200 ELGVDVEVVS

-223 GMVMAYGSEG
+223 GMVMAYGGQG
-233 SVLAANTHFD
+233 SILESHTGFE

-250 LNLGAYMTPHA
+250 LNLGGYMSPHA

-278 ESANTQKIAELLRTV
+278 ESSNTQRIAELLRTL

-298 LTYLGLPDNPFHELA
+298 VNYLGLTDNPFHELA
-313 KRQFGGT
+313 KKQFGGT

-328 LADQQSCFEFLNR
+328 LADQQSCFRFLNN

-358 IHPYSTIFGTF
+358 IHPYSTIFGPF
-369 TAEQKHALDIF
+369 TAEQKRALDIF

>member
-1 MSNRTKCIM
+1 M
-10 KQNTKAIHFDY
+10 KQNTKAIHFSY
-21 QKPDAYGALSMPV
+21 QKPDAYGALTMPV
-34 YHTDAFEFADADI
+34 YHTAAYEFADADV

-52 CGRIELPDYSRITNP
+52 CGRVELPDYSRITNP

-72 EKKVKALTGA
+72 EKKVQALTGA
-82 SSVWAFSSGM
+82 SSVWAFTSGM

-97 ALMSLAASGKTIITS
+97 TLMCLAASGKTIITS

-127 GRFGVK
+127 GRFGVR
-133 SKFIDLTDLLAVR
+133 SKFIDLTDLQAVR
-146 AATDSDS
+146 AAIDSDA

-200 ELGVDIEVVS
+200 ELGVDVEVVS

-223 GMVMAYGSEG
+223 GMVMAYGGQG
-233 SVLAANTHFD
+233 SILESHTRFE

-250 LNLGAYMTPHA
+250 LNLGGYMSPHA

-278 ESANTQKIAELLRTV
+278 ESSNTQRIAELLRTL

-298 LTYLGLPDNPFHELA
+298 VNYLGLPDNPFHELA
-313 KRQFGGT
+313 KKQFGGT

-328 LADQQSCFEFLNR
+328 LADQQSCFRFLNR

-369 TAEQKHALDIF
+369 TAEQKRALDIF

>member
-1 MSNRTKCIM
+1 M
-10 KQNTKAIHFDY
+10 KQNTKAIHFSY
-21 QKPDAYGALSMPV
+21 QKPDAYGALTMPV
-34 YHTDAFEFADADI
+34 YHTAAYEFADADV

-52 CGRIELPDYSRITNP
+52 CGRVELPDYSRITNP

-72 EKKVKALTGA
+72 EKKVQALTGA
-82 SSVWAFSSGM
+82 SSVWAFTSGM

-97 ALMSLAASGKTIITS
+97 TLMCLAASGKTIITS

-127 GRFGVK
+127 GRFGVR
-133 SKFIDLTDLLAVR
+133 SKFIDLTDLQAVR
-146 AATDSDS
+146 AAIDSDA

-200 ELGVDIEVVS
+200 ELGVDVEVVS

-223 GMVMAYGSEG
+223 GMVMAYGGQG
-233 SVLAANTHFD
+233 SILESHTGFEA
-243 EEMKDIQ
+243 EMKDIQ
-250 LNLGAYMTPHA
+250 LNLGGYMSPHA

-278 ESANTQKIAELLRTV
+278 ESSNTQRIAELLRTL

-298 LTYLGLPDNPFHELA
+298 VNYLGLPDNPFHELA
-313 KRQFGGT
+313 KKQFGGT

-328 LADQQSCFEFLNR
+328 LADQQSCFRFLNN

-369 TAEQKHALDIF
+369 TAEQKRALDIF

>member
-1 MSNRTKCIM
+1 M
-10 KQNTKAIHFDY
+10 KQNTKAIHFSY
-21 QKPDAYGALSMPV
+21 QKPDAYGALTMPV
-34 YHTDAFEFADADI
+34 YHTAAYEFADADV

-52 CGRIELPDYSRITNP
+52 CGRVELPDYSRITNP

-72 EKKVKALTGA
+72 EKKVQALTGA
-82 SSVWAFSSGM
+82 SSVWAFTSGM

-97 ALMSLAASGKTIITS
+97 TLMCLAASGKTIITS

-127 GRFGVK
+127 GRFGVR
-133 SKFIDLTDLLAVR
+133 SKFIDLTDLQAVR
-146 AATDSDS
+146 AAIDSDA

-200 ELGVDIEVVS
+200 ELGVDVEVVS

-223 GMVMAYGSEG
+223 GMVMAYGGQG
-233 SVLAANTHFD
+233 SILESHTGFEA
-243 EEMKDIQ
+243 EMKDIQ
-250 LNLGAYMTPHA
+250 LNLGGYMSPHA

-278 ESANTQKIAELLRTV
+278 ESANTQRIAELLRTL

-298 LTYLGLPDNPFHELA
+298 VNYLGLPDNPFHELA
-313 KRQFGGT
+313 KKQFGGT

-328 LADQQSCFEFLNR
+328 LADQQSCFNFLNR

-369 TAEQKHALDIF
+369 TAEQKRALDIF

>member
-1 MSNRTKCIM
+1 M
-10 KQNTKAIHFDY
+10 KQNTKAIHFSY
-21 QKPDAYGALSMPV
+21 QKPDAYGALTMPV
-34 YHTDAFEFADADI
+34 YHTAAYEFADADV

-52 CGRIELPDYSRITNP
+52 CGRVELPDYSRITNP

-72 EKKVKALTGA
+72 EKKVQALTGA
-82 SSVWAFSSGM
+82 SSVWAFTSGM

-97 ALMSLAASGKTIITS
+97 TLMCLAASGKTIITS

-127 GRFGVK
+127 GRFGVR
-133 SKFIDLTDLLAVR
+133 SKFIDLTDLQAVR
-146 AATDSDS
+146 AAIDSDA

-200 ELGVDIEVVS
+200 ELGVDVEVVS

-223 GMVMAYGSEG
+223 GMVMAYGGQG
-233 SVLAANTHFD
+233 SILASHTRFE

-250 LNLGAYMTPHA
+250 LNLGGYMSPHA

-278 ESANTQKIAELLRTV
+278 ESSNTQRIAELLRTL

-298 LTYLGLPDNPFHELA
+298 VNYLGLPDNPFHELA
-313 KRQFGGT
+313 KKQFGGT

-328 LADQQSCFEFLNR
+328 LADQQSCFRFLNN

-358 IHPYSTIFGTF
+358 IHPYSTIFGPF
-369 TAEQKHALDIF
+369 TAEQKRALDIF